1 MKFIVKANATT
12 ANIGSGFDC
21 SGLALDL
28 KNEILVS
35 DEENDFLAIRAGK
48 GVPTDES
55 NLIYRSMTEVFDI
68 VGRRPKNIAVTQTD
82 RIPMTSGMGSSAAC
96 VAAGLVAANLLAGGA
111 LPMREIIDL
120 AAKIDGHPDNVL
132 PCLIGGATAAVMKR
146 DGSGVEE
153 FVRVD
158 VPDSLFAVAL
168 TPDFPLET
176 KKARK
181 VLPSVYPKSDVVYS
195 LSRAVVSFAAL
206 AAGEP
211 EKLACVDDKLH
222 QPYRIPLIPGYDD
235 ATAALKHAGAT
246 CAFLSGAGPTVL
258 GIFKQSPRLTRD
270 TVSVAAPFGWTARV
284 LDFDNRGILTEE
296 AHS

>member
-35 DEENDFLAIRAGK
+35 DEGDEPLVIRAGA

-55 NLIYRSMTEVFDI
+55 NLIYRAMTEVFAA
-68 VGRRPKNIAVTQTD
+68 VGRFPKSVTIEQTD
-82 RIPMTSGMGSSAAC
+82 RIPMASGLGSSAAC
-96 VAAGLVAANLLAGGA
+96 VAAGLTAANVLTGNA
-111 LPMREIIDL
+111 LSSREIIDL

-132 PCLIGGATAAVMKR
+132 PCLVGGATAAVMKR

-153 FVRVD
+153 FIRVD
-158 VPDSLFAVAL
+158 LPGNLFAAAL
-168 TPDFPLET
+168 TPNFPLET

-181 VLPSVYPKSDVVYS
+181 VLPEVYPKADVVYS

-206 AAGEP
+206 AVGDAG
-211 EKLACVDDKLH
+211 KLACVDDKLH
-222 QPYRIPLIPGYDD
+222 QPYRIPLIPGYNE
-235 ATAALKHAGAT
+235 AVGTLKDAGAI

-258 GIFKQSPRLTRD
+258 GIFKETPGLSRDSLTL
-270 TVSVAAPFGWTARV
+270 SAPSGWTKRV
-284 LDFDNRGILTEE
+284 LAFDNNGVMVEKIGE
-296 AHS
+296 

>member
-35 DEENDFLAIRAGK
+35 DEGDEPLVIRAGA

-55 NLIYRSMTEVFDI
+55 NLIYRAMTEVFAA
-68 VGRRPKNIAVTQTD
+68 VGRFPKSVTIEQTD
-82 RIPMTSGMGSSAAC
+82 RIPMASGLGSSAAC
-96 VAAGLVAANLLAGGA
+96 VAAGLTAANVLTGNA
-111 LPMREIIDL
+111 LSFREIIDL

-132 PCLIGGATAAVMKR
+132 PCLVSGATAAVMKR

-153 FVRVD
+153 FIRVD
-158 VPDSLFAVAL
+158 LPGNLFAAAL
-168 TPDFPLET
+168 TPNFPLET
-176 KKARK
+176 QKARK
-181 VLPSVYPKSDVVYS
+181 VLPEVYPKADVVYS

-206 AAGEP
+206 AVGDAG
-211 EKLACVDDKLH
+211 KLACVDDKLH
-222 QPYRIPLIPGYDD
+222 QPYRIPLIPGYNE
-235 ATAALKHAGAT
+235 AVGALKDANAI

-258 GIFKQSPRLTRD
+258 GIFKETPGLSRD
-270 TVSVAAPFGWTARV
+270 SLALSAPSGWTTRV
-284 LDFDNRGILTEE
+284 LNFDNNGVVTEKIR
-296 AHS
+296 